1 MKYNG
6 SVVKIKACSQWTD
19 GIFQSFHLIRDLSVL
34 ENVKMGMVIANS
46 KRKIREKISK
56 KKMNQK
62 VASASRKIF
71 RDAFIR

>member
-6 SVVKIKACSQWTD
+6 SVVKTKVCSQWTD
-19 GIFQSFHLIRDLSVL
+19 GIFQSFHLIRDLSEL
-34 ENVKMGMVIANS
+34 ENAKMGMVIANS

-56 KKMNQK
+56 KKMNQR
-62 VASASRKIF
+62 AATASRKIF